1 MFSTFRPVLDST
13 ETIWSIGTTNN
24 SMEEEENPP
33 LLSRRTDT
41 INSSTQ
47 YFSLTDVQ
55 PRNTELYTGVTIQPI
70 DQPRVEDIIL
80 ENVPEQRTGVKRHH
94 EEGLNSSY
102 LEQSKVIIVSGDR
115 SFSDD
120 IPLGGTAVEL
130 QLEPDLT
137 HSVTF
142 PSATCSNPS
151 LEHYPGQYD
160 FQSIFTKL
168 SESSKNRHWDYS
180 PLLSKLY
187 IDMNK
192 WVQVE
197 FHVGTSPQPGLTIR
211 LLPIFS
217 DANYITQP
225 VKRCPNHAEL
235 SDPTNENFPYTKHL
249 IRVAGDDI
257 TYQEDT
263 TSGRLSVTFPVM
275 APAAGS
281 ERISK
286 QIKFMCLGSDVGGI
300 NRRPVKVLFTLET
313 GEGQVVGRNVFDVRM
328 CSCPKRDKQQE
339 EEKHLKQEDQARS
352 IAKKSVDDK
361 SRVGTFLQC
370 SFFRFADSTVVM
382 KKGEPE
388 TVNPPPGKKHLKII
402 DNTKYLM
409 IPVRFEDFKML
420 DDFAERLA
428 VGREI
433 QNSPNIPH
441 SHVRQAIKA
450 ERMKLHKE
458 HNQQVVNFL
467 GQKKK

>member
-1 MFSTFRPVLDST
+1 MDENYNKSEERPVLDST

-137 HSVTF
+137 HPLTF

-352 IAKKSVDDK
+352 IAKK
-361 SRVGTFLQC
+361 
-370 SFFRFADSTVVM
+370 FADSTVVM

-441 SHVRQAIKA
+441 SHVIQAIKA

>member
-1 MFSTFRPVLDST
+1 LDST

-352 IAKKSVDDK
+352 IAKK
-361 SRVGTFLQC
+361 
-370 SFFRFADSTVVM
+370 FADSTVVM

-388 TVNPPPGKKHLKII
+388 TVNPPPGKKHLNII

-441 SHVRQAIKA
+441 SQVIQAIKA